1 MSGIFISYRREDA
14 AGHAGRLFDRL
25 KARFGKS
32 AVFMDVE
39 GIDAGIDFVETID
52 DAVSTCDVLL
62 AVIGRGWL
70 DARDDHGARRLDNP
84 QDFVR
89 LETGAALSRRI
100 RVIPVL
106 VEGVAMPPADA
117 LPAALQ
123 SLARR
128 QAVELRDSRW
138 EADVENLIQK
148 LEQALAGGAEKPGS
162 APASPP
168 VTPVEPRTKIS
179 ASRPGLWLAGA
190 AILILGGIGLGVL
203 LNAPDDPGPARPQP
217 TANAVPATAP
227 VAVPAAP
234 PPVVKAPARAAP
246 MAQARKPDPAPPGK
260 PAVAAR
266 TDEPP
271 ATGNKTGNR
280 AAPKAAA
287 GEASVKVA
295 INPAPA
301 DKPRPPAQEPT
312 PAATAA
318 PPAAKLPK
326 VAVYTLGVP
335 TRRAFWNREE
345 GPGYS
350 ARMAALLRETLSEQS
365 RRNLRLATG
374 HHGEAVEALFAGKP
388 EALREACD
396 STGAGVLF
404 AAMAR
409 EGFSIST
416 AESAF
421 GPELRLVAI
430 ACDDGERHERG
441 ANLSPRREEAFPF
454 AEDMA
459 RAMTG
464 FVRENLHLLR

>member
-117 LPAALQ
+117 LPEALQ
-123 SLARR
+123 PLARR

-148 LEQALAGGAEKPGS
+148 LEQALAGGSEKPGS

-168 VTPVEPRTKIS
+168 VAPVEPRTKVS

-203 LNAPDDPGPARPQP
+203 LNAPDDAGPARPR
-217 TANAVPATAP
+217 AAADAVPATAP
-227 VAVPAAP
+227 AAR
-234 PPVVKAPARAAP
+234 PPVVKTPEAARAVP
-246 MAQARKPDPAPPGK
+246 KVQAQKPDPAPPVK
-260 PAVAAR
+260 PVVAAR
-266 TDEPP
+266 TDKSP
-271 ATGNKTGNR
+271 ATGNKTGDR
-280 AAPKAAA
+280 AAA
-287 GEASVKVA
+287 GEPPATVA
-295 INPAPA
+295 ISPAPA

-374 HHGEAVEALFAGKP
+374 PHGEAVEALFAGKP

-421 GPELRLVAI
+421 WPELRLVAI
-430 ACDDGERHERG
+430 ACDGGERHERG

>member
-117 LPAALQ
+117 LPEALQ
-123 SLARR
+123 PLARR

-190 AILILGGIGLGVL
+190 AILILGGIGLGAL
-203 LNAPDDPGPARPQP
+203 LNAPDDPDPARPRA
-217 TANAVPATAP
+217 TADAAPATAL
-227 VAVPAAP
+227 ANAPAAP
-234 PPVVKAPARAAP
+234 APVVKTPQAAREVPKVKAP
-246 MAQARKPDPAPPGK
+246 KPDPAPPVK

-271 ATGNKTGNR
+271 ATGNKLG
-280 AAPKAAA
+280 AKAAA
-287 GEASVKVA
+287 GEPPATVA
-295 INPAPA
+295 ISPAPA

-312 PAATAA
+312 AA
-318 PPAAKLPK
+318 PPAAKLPR

-374 HHGEAVEALFAGKP
+374 PHGEAVEALFAGKP

-421 GPELRLVAI
+421 WPELRLVAI
-430 ACDDGERHERG
+430 ACDGGERHERG
-441 ANLSPRREEAFPF
+441 ANLSPRRDEAFPF

>member
-117 LPAALQ
+117 LPEALQ
-123 SLARR
+123 PLARR

-168 VTPVEPRTKIS
+168 AAPVEPRTKVS

-203 LNAPDDPGPARPQP
+203 LNAPDDPGPARPR
-217 TANAVPATAP
+217 AAADAVPATAP
-227 VAVPAAP
+227 AAR
-234 PPVVKAPARAAP
+234 PPVVKTPEAARAVP
-246 MAQARKPDPAPPGK
+246 KVQAQKPDPAPPVK

-271 ATGNKTGNR
+271 ATGNKLG
-280 AAPKAAA
+280 AKAAA
-287 GEASVKVA
+287 GEPPATVA

-301 DKPRPPAQEPT
+301 DKPRPPAQEAT

-374 HHGEAVEALFAGKP
+374 PHGEAVEALFAGKP
-388 EALREACD
+388 QALREACD

-421 GPELRLVAI
+421 WPELRLVAI
-430 ACDDGERHERG
+430 ACDGGERHERG
-441 ANLSPRREEAFPF
+441 ANLSPRRDEAFPF

>member
-52 DAVSTCDVLL
+52 NAVGTCDVLL

-106 VEGVAMPPADA
+106 VEGVAMPPADS
-117 LPAALQ
+117 LPDALQ
-123 SLARR
+123 ALARR

-138 EADVENLIQK
+138 DADVENLIQK
-148 LEQALAGGAEKPGS
+148 LEQALAGAEKPGS
-162 APASPP
+162 APAAPP
-168 VTPVEPRTKIS
+168 ATPAGPGARGS
-179 ASRPGLWLAGA
+179 AARPGLWLAGA

-203 LNAPDDPGPARPQP
+203 LNAPDDAGPARPR
-217 TANAVPATAP
+217 AAADAVPATAP
-227 VAVPAAP
+227 ASVPAA
-234 PPVVKAPARAAP
+234 APAATPGIQAPEAARAAP
-246 MAQARKPDPAPPGK
+246 TVQARKPDPAPPVK
-260 PAVAAR
+260 PAVTAR
-266 TDEPP
+266 RDEPP
-271 ATGNKTGNR
+271 AAGNKAGAR
-280 AAPKAAA
+280 AAAAETPA
-287 GEASVKVA
+287 TAA
-295 INPAPA
+295 TNPAPA
-301 DKPRPPAQEPT
+301 DKPRPPAQEAAAAAT
-312 PAATAA
+312 PAPA
-318 PPAAKLPK
+318 AAKLPK
-326 VAVYTLGVP
+326 VAVYALGVP

-374 HHGEAVEALFAGKP
+374 PHDKAVEALFAGRP
-388 EALREACD
+388 EAPRDACD
-396 STGAGVLF
+396 GTGADVLF

-421 GPELRLVAI
+421 WPELRLVAI

>member
-117 LPAALQ
+117 LPEALQ
-123 SLARR
+123 ALARR

-168 VTPVEPRTKIS
+168 RSPGRTKDEGFRLPPRSLACGRGNPDPGRHRPGRPVEC
-179 ASRPGLWLAGA
+179 PGRCG
-190 AILILGGIGLGVL
+190 
-203 LNAPDDPGPARPQP
+203 PGPA
-217 TANAVPATAP
+217 
-227 VAVPAAP
+227 
-234 PPVVKAPARAAP
+234 
-246 MAQARKPDPAPPGK
+246 PG
-260 PAVAAR
+260 
-266 TDEPP
+266 
-271 ATGNKTGNR
+271 
-280 AAPKAAA
+280 
-287 GEASVKVA
+287 
-295 INPAPA
+295 
-301 DKPRPPAQEPT
+301 
-312 PAATAA
+312 
-318 PPAAKLPK
+318 
-326 VAVYTLGVP
+326 
-335 TRRAFWNREE
+335 RRGR
-345 GPGYS
+345 
-350 ARMAALLRETLSEQS
+350 RS
-365 RRNLRLATG
+365 RHRSRYRS
-374 HHGEAVEALFAGKP
+374 H
-388 EALREACD
+388 
-396 STGAGVLF
+396 
-404 AAMAR
+404 
-409 EGFSIST
+409 
-416 AESAF
+416 
-421 GPELRLVAI
+421 
-430 ACDDGERHERG
+430 
-441 ANLSPRREEAFPF
+441 PRR
-454 AEDMA
+454 
-459 RAMTG
+459 RW
-464 FVRENLHLLR
+464 